1 MMRTTS
7 LIVAGLAIAALVG
20 CLPSGLSGAQ
30 PAAGQP
36 INVLATT
43 TQIQDFVRNVGG
55 DRITVIP
62 ILQGDDDAHEYQPTA
77 ADARSVAGADLIV
90 TNGVGLETWFDS
102 LGRNARSGVP
112 IVKLGE
118 ESGIAVRPGDEEEPL
133 GDPHV
138 WFDPTNAQRMVNR
151 IRDALDAIDGAGQ
164 ATYDQNAARYDG
176 QLDQLDRDITAQWAA
191 VPADQRKLVTNHDAF
206 GYYVNRYGIVF
217 VGSVIPSLSTDA
229 EPSLSDTLRI
239 AEAIREQN
247 VRAIFTESSISPR
260 LAESLSSL
268 AGVRVYSNLY
278 SDSLGKPGS
287 EGDTYIKMMRFNT
300 QTMIAGMTG

>member
-7 LIVAGLAIAALVG
+7 LIVAALAMAALVG

-36 INVLATT
+36 IKVLATT

-164 ATYDQNAARYDG
+164 ATYDQNAARYD
-176 QLDQLDRDITAQWAA
+176 
-191 VPADQRKLVTNHDAF
+191 
-206 GYYVNRYGIVF
+206 
-217 VGSVIPSLSTDA
+217 
-229 EPSLSDTLRI
+229 
-239 AEAIREQN
+239 
-247 VRAIFTESSISPR
+247 
-260 LAESLSSL
+260 
-268 AGVRVYSNLY
+268 
-278 SDSLGKPGS
+278 
-287 EGDTYIKMMRFNT
+287 
-300 QTMIAGMTG
+300 

>member
-1 MMRTTS
+1 MRS
-7 LIVAGLAIAALVG
+7 ALVAVTALAMAALIS

-30 PAAGQP
+30 PAVRQP
-36 INVLATT
+36 LKVLATT

-77 ADARSVAGADLIV
+77 ADARSVVDADLIF
-90 TNGVGLETWFDS
+90 TNGIGLETWFDS

-118 ESGIAVRPGDEEEPL
+118 ESGIGVRPGDEAESL

-138 WFDPTNAQRMVNR
+138 WFDSVNAQLMVNK
-151 IRDALDAIDGAGQ
+151 IRDLLSTVDGAGQ
-164 ATYDQNAARYDG
+164 STYDRNAASYSA
-176 QLDQLDRDITAQWAA
+176 QLDQMDREISAQWSA
-191 VPADQRKLVTNHDAF
+191 VPAEQRKLVTNHDAF
-206 GYYVNRYGIVF
+206 GYYVSRYGITF

-239 AEAIREQN
+239 AGAIREQN
-247 VRAIFTESSISPR
+247 VRAIFTENSINPR

-268 AGVRVYSNLY
+268 AGVRIYSNLY
-278 SDSLGKPGS
+278 GDSLGKPGS
-287 EGDTYIKMMRFNT
+287 DGDTYIKMMRFNT
-300 QTMIAGMTG
+300 QTMIQGITG